1 MEYIGRDE
9 DDRCIFCTLPRD
21 GERLRENLVL
31 ARGRHAYVIL
41 NKYPYNNGHLL
52 VVPFRHIAEFPALSA
67 EEHVEIAH
75 LVARS
80 VEALRAEYEP
90 DGFNL
95 GMNLGRAGGAGI
107 AGHLHQH
114 VVPRWTGDTN
124 FLPVLASTKSLP
136 EHVLRTWDR
145 LRPHLAPEDRGGDT
159 A

>member
-1 MEYIGRDE
+1 MEYIGRGE
-9 DDRCIFCTLPRD
+9 EDRCIFCSLPAD
-21 GERLRENLVL
+21 GDRLRENLVL

-52 VVPFRHIAEFPALSA
+52 VVPFRHIAEYPALTD
-67 EEHVEIAH
+67 EEHAEMAH
-75 LVARS
+75 LAARS

-114 VVPRWTGDTN
+114 VVPRWSGDTN
-124 FLPVLASTKSLP
+124 FLPVIGSTKSLP

-145 LRPHLAPEDRGGDT
+145 LRPHLAG
-159 A
+159 